1 MGLEVLVPR
10 GGVLTPRDTIR
21 IPFTIKL
28 WLPLS
33 HLELLVIVEKK
44 GATIVSGVI
53 ELEYHEDVG
62 LLLQNGEEI

>member
-10 GGVLTPRDTIR
+10 GGELPPRDTIR

-33 HLELLVIVEKK
+33 RLELLVTVEKK

-53 ELEYHEDVG
+53 ELEHREDVG
-62 LLLQNGEEI
+62 LLL